1 MVISIEK
8 ANDSDNLR
16 LLSDDS
22 GESSKDVSVV
32 RSPRKSPL
40 VLRMIVLA
48 FVMLCGIYISSICL
62 KQLGFNLRPNL
73 SVQVTNKRCPNP
85 SIAHSDL
92 HLLHYPNPLTYT
104 REECECTPVRL
115 FAIFSMQRSG
125 SGWFE
130 TLLNN
135 HINISSN
142 GEIFSHKE
150 RRNNIS
156 SITNTLD
163 KLYNL
168 DWFSSAAKNECT
180 ASVGLKWMLNQG
192 VMDNHHDIVD
202 YFNRRGV
209 SAIFLFRRNLLR
221 RMVSVLANLH
231 DRDTKPINGTHMSH
245 VHSKDEASILA
256 QHKPAIDTHSLI
268 SELKKTEEMVADAL
282 NYFNSTRHTILFYED
297 IITNQTKVMDVLDFL
312 NVPRRKL
319 VSLQVKIHTNPLSE
333 QIENWND
340 VYKTLNGTQYETF
353 LNADYRL

>member
-1 MVISIEK
+1 
-8 ANDSDNLR
+8 
-16 LLSDDS
+16 
-22 GESSKDVSVV
+22 
-32 RSPRKSPL
+32 
-40 VLRMIVLA
+40 
-48 FVMLCGIYISSICL
+48 
-62 KQLGFNLRPNL
+62 
-73 SVQVTNKRCPNP
+73 
-85 SIAHSDL
+85 
-92 HLLHYPNPLTYT
+92 
-104 REECECTPVRL
+104 
-115 FAIFSMQRSG
+115 MQRSG

-180 ASVGLKWMLNQG
+180 ASVGLKWMLNQVSGIIYILSNCFLLCTVNLKFGVQG

-245 VHSKDEASILA
+245 VHSKDEVVHILSS
-256 QHKPAIDTHSLI
+256 PFITLVLTSFTLI
-268 SELKKTEEMVADAL
+268 
-282 NYFNSTRHTILFYED
+282 
-297 IITNQTKVMDVLDFL
+297 
-312 NVPRRKL
+312 P
-319 VSLQVKIHTNPLSE
+319 
-333 QIENWND
+333 
-340 VYKTLNGTQYETF
+340 
-353 LNADYRL
+353 